1 MADLAWSAIEQD
13 YLTDDFQFRHAGP
26 LPPRVDLATGKVR
39 ILDTATFQGWGAA
52 VRGGAAT
59 VRIWSH
65 EVIIGLMAATF
76 EREAD
81 APGLTCAASVVAAE
95 RRS

>member
-1 MADLAWSAIEQD
+1 M
-13 YLTDDFQFRHAGP
+13 GP
-26 LPPRVDLATGKVR
+26 DPH
-39 ILDTATFQGWGAA
+39 
-52 VRGGAAT
+52 GGAAT

-65 EVIIGLMAATF
+65 EVMIGLMAATF